1 MAVPVLEVVGVSK
14 AFGGLQAIKD
24 LSFGIEEN
32 EILGIIGPNGA
43 GKTTLINLVTGFLKP
58 DAGRIRFTGRDLSR
72 VTSDQVARLGIAR
85 TFQIVRPFSNISAL
99 DNVIVA
105 RLYGAAPSSTPKEA
119 RTEAEELLHFAGLET
134 KKHARAG
141 SLTFAERRKLEL
153 ARALAAKPRL
163 LLLDEVIAGLN
174 PVETEVAMATVM
186 KIHASGIAIAF
197 VEHVMQAVVELSTR
211 VMVLDAGQKIA
222 EGPPQ
227 EVMKNPVVIES
238 YLGGEL

>member
-1 MAVPVLEVVGVSK
+1 MTLPVLEVDGVSK

-24 LSFGIEEN
+24 LDFTIAEN

-58 DAGRIRFTGRDLSR
+58 DTGRIRFIGKDL
-72 VTSDQVARLGIAR
+72 VHAASDQVARLGIAR

-99 DNVIVA
+99 DNVIIA
-105 RLYGAAPSSTPKEA
+105 RLYGASPCLNRKAA
-119 RTEAEELLHFAGLET
+119 RTEAEELLHFVGLET
-134 KKHARAG
+134 KKDARAN

-174 PVETEVAMATVM
+174 PVETETAMATIM
-186 KIHASGIAIAF
+186 KIHASGMAIAF
-197 VEHVMQAVVELSTR
+197 VEHVMRAVVELSTR
-211 VMVLDAGQKIA
+211 VIVLDAGQKIA
-222 EGPPQ
+222 EGAPH